1 MSSAQP
7 RAIWG
12 TKRLVLGSAE
22 RLAASAAEG
31 ASKPS
36 PSSGRGLASG
46 WEWICWRCSAHR
58 SVGPQSP
65 RLSSTS

>member
-22 RLAASAAEG
+22 RLPASAAEG

-36 PSSGRGLASG
+36 PSSGRGLASDG
-46 WEWICWRCSAHR
+46 GVDLLA
-58 SVGPQSP
+58 PQRP
-65 RLSSTS
+65 